1 MPNEF
6 IARNGFISKS
16 GSVITGSLTTTGGL
30 TGSILSAS
38 YSVTASYS
46 QNAQTASY
54 VTLASSASYASS
66 STSASYALTA
76 SANLNTSLELSQRV
90 TPGLGYLTP
99 NWCYTEVT
107 GSFTSI
113 PGLDNILVSPILIYQ
128 TCTLSA
134 LGLTFASTS
143 SSTTA
148 TARLGIYTDNGSM
161 FPYTLVSGT
170 VGDFGTITSSLS
182 SLQYIEKSPSSTI
195 TLQGKNIYWIAVV
208 GDAALNLP
216 VPKFVNCLYNPL
228 LQVTITA
235 SAPIGGVYPVM
246 RNITSY
252 GIVSSS
258 VVTSGLP
265 TTMSQTTSSYTVN
278 SYSTASSYIGPILKV
293 TY

>member
-6 IARNGFISKS
+6 ITRNGFISKQD
-16 GSVITGSLTTTGGL
+16 SVISGSLTTTGGL

-54 VTLASSASYASS
+54 VALALSASYASS

-76 SANLNTSLELSQRV
+76 SANLNTSLELSQRA

-113 PGLDNILVSPILIYQ
+113 PGLDNILLSPILIYQ

-148 TARLGIYTDNGSM
+148 TAQLGIYTDNGSM

-208 GDAALNLP
+208 GDTALNLP

-235 SAPIGGVYPVM
+235 SAPIGGVHPVM